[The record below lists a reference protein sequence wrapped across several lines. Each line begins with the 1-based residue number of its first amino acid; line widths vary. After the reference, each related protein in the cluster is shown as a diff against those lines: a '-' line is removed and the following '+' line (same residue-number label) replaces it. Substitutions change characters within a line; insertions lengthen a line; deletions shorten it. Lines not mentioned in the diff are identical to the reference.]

1 MNGLKSMIG
10 RVVLWMNN
18 ISGVILILMMLLTVM
33 DVVLRFFKR
42 PITGTYELVAMA
54 GAVVIAFAIPQT
66 SREKGHIAVDIF
78 PEGRYETLRNVF
90 YGFTRAMGI
99 VLFALLSWYLF
110 QKGNDLRSGGDV
122 SNTLRV
128 PYYPVA
134 YGLSFCFLLE
144 SFELLMEILRNF
156 TREVDNA

>member
-1 MNGLKSMIG
+1 MKSLKSMIG

-18 ISGVILILMMLLTVM
+18 LSGVVLILMMLLTVM
-33 DVVLRFFKR
+33 DVILRFFKT

-78 PEGRYETLRNVF
+78 PEGRYVILRNVF
-90 YGFTRAMGI
+90 FGFTRAMGI

-122 SNTLRV
+122 SSTLRV

-144 SFELLMEILRNF
+144 SFELLTEILRNIR
-156 TREVDNA
+156 REVDNA